1 MALRKIVEQG
11 DEVLNKV
18 CRPVTEF
25 NKRLHDL
32 LDDMIE
38 ARRESVLLQQR
49 MDSEPKDFYRLLKK
63 SHLLKQYLQQYPK
76 EYSTT

>member
-32 LDDMIE
+32 LGI
-38 ARRESVLLQQR
+38 R
-49 MDSEPKDFYRLLKK
+49 PHIGIF
-63 SHLLKQYLQQYPK
+63 HFFK
-76 EYSTT
+76 E